1 VTDRS
6 FAALARAVVEEQV
19 PPLKDLVTPAKMMLV
34 NPATPH
40 VSYGLTLT
48 REQHRFLRRFAMQRS
63 VPASVVVRR
72 LLRLL
77 EDDRYVSAMLSGV
90 EDDRRAV
97 RVHPVIAG
105 SAWTLP

>member
-1 VTDRS
+1 MDRS

-19 PPLKDLVTPAKMMLV
+19 PPLKDLAMPAQTMLV
-34 NPATPH
+34 SRAVPY

-48 REQHRFLRRFAMQRS
+48 REQHRFLRRFAMERC

-77 EDDRYVSAMLSGV
+77 EDDSYVSAMLSGV

-97 RVHPVIAG
+97 RVKPVIAG